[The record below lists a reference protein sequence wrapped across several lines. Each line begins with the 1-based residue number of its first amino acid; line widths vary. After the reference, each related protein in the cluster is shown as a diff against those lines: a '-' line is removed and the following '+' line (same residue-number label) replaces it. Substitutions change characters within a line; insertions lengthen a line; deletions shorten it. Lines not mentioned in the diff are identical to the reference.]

1 MIGKHEINV
10 SKIITV
16 IAKVEDRKYLQTF
29 FLHYQTW
36 DINKDWKVL
45 PFLVHDVIFMHD
57 RHFLTPDI
65 FLLKNQ
71 SQRIGLCNWSL

>member
-10 SKIITV
+10 SKIIIV

-29 FLHYQTW
+29 CMHYQTW
-36 DINKDWKVL
+36 ATNKDWKVL

-65 FLLKNQ
+65 PKKSKSKNW
-71 SQRIGLCNWSL
+71 IM